1 MISTTARA
9 CIEAVVMASFIYL
22 NIVIWGCIL

>member
-1 MISTTARA
+1 MISIRRA
-9 CIEAVVMASFIYL
+9 CLEAVVMAAFVYL

>member
-9 CIEAVVMASFIYL
+9 CLEAVVMASFVYL
-22 NIVIWGCIL
+22 NIVIWGSIL

>member
-9 CIEAVVMASFIYL
+9 CVEAVVISSFIYL

>member
-9 CIEAVVMASFIYL
+9 CLEAVVISSFVYL
-22 NIVIWGCIL
+22 NIVIWGSIL

>member
-9 CIEAVVMASFIYL
+9 CLEAVVMAAFVYL
-22 NIVIWGCIL
+22 NIILWGCIL

>member
-9 CIEAVVMASFIYL
+9 CLEAVFMAAGIYL
-22 NIVIWGCIL
+22 NIVIWGCIV